1 MGLSNFEWII
11 VYNDGTTE
19 TIVTDEIEE
28 VVLEYCKES
37 QPVAI
42 IRGDL
47 R

>member
-1 MGLSNFEWII
+1 MSLSNFEWII
-11 VYNDGTTE
+11 VYNNGETE
-19 TIVTDEIEE
+19 KVVTDEIEE

-42 IRGDL
+42 IRGEL

>member
-19 TIVTDEIEE
+19 TVVTDKIE

-37 QPVAI
+37 QPIAI
-42 IRGDL
+42 IRGVL
-47 R
+47 I